1 MDEKAIKAI
10 EAILKRGN
18 DAEKQQVS
26 FNVYGEGQHMQPV
39 FNFEMQ
45 FHYWDSSIHLI

>member
-18 DAEKQQVS
+18 DAEVRQKGGGIIILEVKK
-26 FNVYGEGQHMQPV
+26 
-39 FNFEMQ
+39 
-45 FHYWDSSIHLI
+45 SIKHST

>member
-18 DAEKQQVS
+18 DAEVRQKGGGIIVS
-26 FNVYGEGQHMQPV
+26 
-39 FNFEMQ
+39 
-45 FHYWDSSIHLI
+45 